1 MNSKMIGGI
10 LFIPATAIGAGML
23 ALPVVTGFAG
33 FWPTTLCF
41 VFYWLLM
48 TYSALLMVE
57 VNLWMAKPGSN
68 MITMAGVTLGNGGRA
83 VSWLAY
89 LFLLYALTTA
99 YLAGSGA
106 MIKEY
111 AKDLLGMD
119 VPQSI
124 DALPLIVVFAFLVYR
139 GAHAVDYLNR
149 ILMAAF
155 FVVFAVMVIFLTP
168 HVNSAL
174 LSPSNFGAIWVGLS
188 TIATAFGFHVII
200 PTLTVYLDR
209 DVKMIKKV
217 ILMGSMIPLVFYL
230 VWQVLVLGI
239 VPLEGPV
246 SLTVAYQEGTNGA
259 DILSRYLGHGF
270 LAELARAFSLLAV
283 VTSFLGVAMSLCDF
297 FADGFKIPK
306 SPLGNLLLVAM
317 AVIPPFFIAKTDP
330 RIFLEAL
337 DVAGAFGVIFLLVLF
352 PALMV
357 WKGREKFG
365 AGSIY
370 QTPGGKGALFVV
382 ILISL
387 ILIGLEVAERL
398 VGFTIA

>member
-23 ALPVVTGFAG
+23 ALPVVSGFAG
-33 FWPTTLCF
+33 FWPTILCF
-41 VFYWLLM
+41 VFYWILM

-57 VNLWMAKPGSN
+57 VNLWMAKPASN
-68 MITMAGVTLGNGGRA
+68 MITMASVTLGNGGKA

-111 AKDLLGMD
+111 ARVLLGMD
-119 VPQSI
+119 VPESL
-124 DALPLIVVFAFLVYR
+124 DALPLILVFAFLVYR
-139 GAHAVDYLNR
+139 GAHAIDYLNR
-149 ILMAAF
+149 VLMAAF
-155 FVVFAVMVIFLTP
+155 FIVFAVMVFFLTP
-168 HVNSAL
+168 YVNSKL
-174 LSPSNFGAIWVGLS
+174 LSHYNIEAIWVGLS

-209 DVKMIKKV
+209 DVQMIKKV
-217 ILMGSMIPLVFYL
+217 ILIGSLIPLAFYL

-239 VPLEGPV
+239 VPLEGSI
-246 SLTVAYQEGTNGA
+246 SLDVAYREGTNGA

-306 SPLGNLLLVAM
+306 SPLGNLLLVGM

-337 DVAGAFGVIFLLVLF
+337 DVAGTFGVIFLLILF

-357 WKGREKFG
+357 WKGRPLF
-365 AGSIY
+365 APTSIY
-370 QTPGGKGALFVV
+370 QTPGGKGALLLV

-387 ILIGLEVAERL
+387 FLIGFEIIERV

>member
-41 VFYWLLM
+41 IFYWALM

-57 VNLWMAKPGSN
+57 VNLWMEKPGSN
-68 MITMAGVTLGNGGRA
+68 MITMAGVTLGNLGKA

-99 YLAGSGA
+99 YLAGSGS
-106 MIKEY
+106 MMKEY
-111 AKDLLGMD
+111 ARDLMGLD
-119 VPQSI
+119 VPSSI
-124 DALPLIVVFAFLVYR
+124 DALPLIIVFAFLVYR
-139 GAHAVDYLNR
+139 GAYAVDYLNR
-149 ILMAAF
+149 VLMIAF
-155 FVVFAVMVIFLTP
+155 FVIFVIMVVFLTP
-168 HVNSAL
+168 HVNTEL
-174 LSPSNFGAIWVGLS
+174 LVPYQFEAIWVGLS

-209 DVKMIKKV
+209 NVKMIKRV
-217 ILMGSMIPLVFYL
+217 IIIGSLIPLAFYL

-246 SLTVAYQEGTNGA
+246 SLSGAYQEGTNGA

-283 VTSFLGVAMSLCDF
+283 VTSFLGVSMSLCDF
-297 FADGFKIPK
+297 FADGFKIPR
-306 SPLGNLLLVAM
+306 SSFGNLFLVALT
-317 AVIPPFFIAKTDP
+317 VIPPFFIAKTDP
-330 RIFLEAL
+330 RVFLEAL
-337 DVAGAFGVIFLLVLF
+337 DYAGAFGVIFLLVFF

-357 WKGREKFG
+357 WKGRDRF
-365 AGSIY
+365 ASTSIY
-370 QTPGGKGALFVV
+370 KTPGGKGALLLV

-387 ILIGLEVAERL
+387 FLIGMEIIERV

>member
-41 VFYWLLM
+41 IFYWILM
-48 TYSALLMVE
+48 TYSALLLVE
-57 VNLWMAKPGSN
+57 VNLWMEKPRSN
-68 MITMAGVTLGNGGRA
+68 MITMASVTLGNGGKA

-99 YLAGSGA
+99 YLAGSGS

-111 AKDLLGMD
+111 AKDLLGVD
-119 VPQSI
+119 VPGSV
-124 DALPLIVVFAFLVYR
+124 DALPLIAVFAFLVYR
-139 GAHAVDYLNR
+139 GAYAVDYLNR

-155 FVVFAVMVIFLTP
+155 FVVFAIMVFFLTP
-168 HVNSAL
+168 YVNSEL
-174 LSPSNFGAIWVGLS
+174 LTPYNYKAIWVGLS

-200 PTLTVYLDR
+200 PTLTIYLHR

-217 ILMGSMIPLVFYL
+217 IIIGSLIPLVFYL

-239 VPLEGPV
+239 VPLDGPV
-246 SLTVAYQEGTNGA
+246 SLTAAYQEGTNGA
-259 DILSRYLGHGF
+259 DILSRYLGQGF

-306 SPLGNLLLVAM
+306 SPLGNLLLVGM
-317 AVIPPFFIAKTDP
+317 AVIPPFFIAKTNP

-337 DVAGAFGVIFLLVLF
+337 DYAGAFGVIFLLVLF

-357 WKGREKFG
+357 WKGRPKFG
-365 AGSIY
+365 AKSIY
-370 QTPGGKGALFVV
+370 KTPGGKPALFLV
-382 ILISL
+382 IFIALF
-387 ILIGLEVAERL
+387 LIGLEITERI